1 MAEQSID
8 HEDGD
13 GRKFEIADDGLEGLP
28 ERLQRDQ
35 RAEMVKKALYAL
47 PAEMRQVII
56 MKEYEELTFAE
67 IAEILQIPV
76 STVKSRLYTGLQQMG
91 ARLEKMRG
99 LL

>member
-1 MAEQSID
+1 
-8 HEDGD
+8 
-13 GRKFEIADDGLEGLP
+13 
-28 ERLQRDQ
+28 
-35 RAEMVKKALYAL
+35 MVRKALYAL

-67 IAEILQIPV
+67 IAEILRIPV

-99 LL
+99 LLRGRDYEQRKEWIRFSERLRTQGRFGDLSLRRSECD